1 MHDSALLSGKAMEE
15 DNYGWLFVDRTPLLY
30 NKKNVDRQ
38 KKIEVWLNLY
48 QLVKELRID
57 KLGIKRS
64 IKSRI
69 SYVI

>member
-1 MHDSALLSGKAMEE
+1 MHNSALGFGKDMGEE
-15 DNYGWLFVDRTPLLY
+15 NYGWLFVDRTPLLY

-48 QLVKELRID
+48 QLMKELRVD
-57 KLGIKRS
+57 KLRIKRR
-64 IKSRI
+64 IKSNI

>member
-1 MHDSALLSGKAMEE
+1 MHNSALGSGKAMGEE
-15 DNYGWLFVDRTPLLY
+15 NYGWLFVDRTPLLY

-48 QLVKELRID
+48 QLMKELRID
-57 KLGIKRS
+57 KLGIKRR
-64 IKSRI
+64 IKSKI

>member
-1 MHDSALLSGKAMEE
+1 MGEN
-15 DNYGWLFVDRTPLLY
+15 NYGWLFVDRTPLLY

-38 KKIEVWLNLY
+38 KKIEMWLNLY

-57 KLGIKRS
+57 KLGIKRR
-64 IKSRI
+64 IKSKI